1 MLVLSFSRTVHA
13 RIQRQTELSEQ
24 RLPQDNHVARVG
36 VGITWSLT
44 PYPTQ
49 QNLLEADFAANHLT
63 DRIQVTQN
71 STQTK

>member
-24 RLPQDNHVARVG
+24 RLPQDNHVVRVG